1 MDAVAIPSLHPLS
14 HEISPS
20 LFNEE
25 EKRLFILLRYVLIV
39 AAAYLFLFEGKADL
53 PAVSIYLVAMA
64 LASNVILSNRI
75 NKVSFTSFIVGL
87 VVIADIAWVVMG
99 LWYKGGL
106 EADIYVL
113 YFFILLLAA
122 MGQNL
127 RLVIGAGLLL
137 SGVDMTF
144 LALTGNHDL
153 IWTSSSL
160 IRVPFIFVVSVF
172 YGYIADKVRREHHNA
187 LMEQE
192 LAKRMARV
200 VHNQLTDLRHTAE
213 ELQKSYEQL
222 KAQAAELEISNKAKD
237 EFLNVVS
244 HELRTP
250 LNLISGYAE
259 MIRTGLM
266 GEISPGQEG
275 ALVKIKRYAAELLNI
290 VNSILDTTKVEA
302 GASRLLHD
310 EVGLSDFLDRMKL
323 GYDMPL
329 DKSVT
334 LRWEY
339 CADLP
344 VVTTDFVKLKS
355 MLENLINNAIKF
367 TDAGYVLI
375 SARHLPKNGTIEFK
389 VTDTGIGIPRAAIP
403 LIFEKFR
410 QIDGSQSRAFGG
422 VGLGLHIVK
431 KYAELL
437 GAEIEVESE
446 QNVGSTFTLKLPLS
460 SQGDDRNRS
469 APPVSY
475 PAPL

>member
-1 MDAVAIPSLHPLS
+1 M
-14 HEISPS
+14 
-20 LFNEE
+20 
-25 EKRLFILLRYVLIV
+25 LIV
-39 AAAYLFLFEGKADL
+39 AAAYLFLFEGKTDL
-53 PAVSIYLVAMA
+53 PAVSIYLVALA
-64 LASNVILSNRI
+64 LASNVILSNGI
-75 NKVSFTSFIVGL
+75 KKVSFTSFIVGL
-87 VVIADIAWVVMG
+87 VVTADIAWVVVG
-99 LWYKGGL
+99 LWFKGGL

-122 MGQNL
+122 MGQDL

-222 KAQAAELEISNKAKD
+222 KAQAAELEKSNKAKD

-310 EVGLSDFLDRMKL
+310 EVSLSDFLDRMKL
-323 GYDMPL
+323 GYDIPL
-329 DKSVT
+329 DKGVT

-339 CADLP
+339 RADLP

-355 MLENLINNAIKF
+355 
-367 TDAGYVLI
+367 T
-375 SARHLPKNGTIEFK
+375 S
-389 VTDTGIGIPRAAIP
+389 
-403 LIFEKFR
+403 
-410 QIDGSQSRAFGG
+410 
-422 VGLGLHIVK
+422 
-431 KYAELL
+431 
-437 GAEIEVESE
+437 EV
-446 QNVGSTFTLKLPLS
+446 FAK
-460 SQGDDRNRS
+460 R
-469 APPVSY
+469 
-475 PAPL
+475 